1 VDAQPGTPQH
11 DDQPAQPAPVHAVAG
26 GAHDGDDLL
35 DGWWVGGVADP
46 LVARRPAGMEVR
58 QRGW

>member
-1 VDAQPGTPQH
+1 MLCTTALTVLLGIEHPLIQ
-11 DDQPAQPAPVHAVAG
+11 APMG
-26 GAHDGDDLL
+26 GDDLL
-35 DGWWVGGVADP
+35 DRLWVSGVADP